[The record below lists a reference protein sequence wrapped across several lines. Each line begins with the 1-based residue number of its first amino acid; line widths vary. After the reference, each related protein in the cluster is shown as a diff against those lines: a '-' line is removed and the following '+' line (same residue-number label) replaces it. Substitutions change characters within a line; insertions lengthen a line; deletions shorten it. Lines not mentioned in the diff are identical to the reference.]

1 MNINTNIMNVT
12 AVMITTQLELE
23 KKEKSDDKFP
33 THEIGI
39 LLMVTC
45 VLMIWS
51 KYYCMAGQRAKINKI
66 KSREY
71 EDV

>member
-1 MNINTNIMNVT
+1 MNVT
-12 AVMITTQLELE
+12 AAMISTQLEPE
-23 KKEKSDDKFP
+23 KVEKHDDKFP

-39 LLMVTC
+39 ILLMTC

-51 KYYCMAGQRAKINKI
+51 KFYCMAGQRAKINKI
-66 KSREY
+66 RTREY